1 MSIVPANREPNSPFF
16 LVNEMAGPKVSFIQR
31 LRCMLPDARR
41 NPPLEDDSIWNNIK
55 DFGETIARYNHLQEV
70 LKRGCPSC

>member
-1 MSIVPANREPNSPFF
+1 MRKISPCQLFLVLANRELLTPNSPFF

-41 NPPLEDDSIWNNIK
+41 NPPLEDDNIWDNNYIK
-55 DFGETIARYNHLQEV
+55 F
-70 LKRGCPSC
+70 CS